1 MVSGVR
7 ALRFAPVGDLDT
19 AEVDALRLAML
30 QGMGDGPLH
39 VTLDAT
45 NAGFTG
51 AAFLGLLAELQQR
64 IEAVGGRL
72 AIKGANPQ
80 TVRIMTLCDMGHLLV
95 EDDEGPP
102 ATIVLPDQVI
112 SLAADSHESQ
122 NLK

>member
-1 MVSGVR
+1 MSR
-7 ALRFAPVGDLDT
+7 LRFAPVGDLDT

-30 QGMGDGPLH
+30 QAMGEGPAH
-39 VTLDAT
+39 VTVDAS

-64 IEAVGGRL
+64 LEATGGQL
-72 AIKGANPQ
+72 AIMGANEQ

-95 EDDEGPP
+95 ELDEGAP

-112 SLAADSHESQ
+112 SLTESHEPQ